1 LTELPLWAFAVV
13 LLVVELVVEIINVF
27 FLLISL
33 NPGATFEPLVSGL
46 ALRAALVPFLAL
58 VLVARAADRE
68 GALVAGN
75 EDIAGGR
82 DPDGV
87 PAYLADSRS
96 FWLLTRRGR
105 VAVVANRDELVAVV
119 RARDHPRVGRHVA
132 PPSDAGDGGRE
143 REGESAREAP

>member
-1 LTELPLWAFAVV
+1 VKKQ
-13 LLVVELVVEIINVF
+13 
-27 FLLISL
+27 
-33 NPGATFEPLVSGL
+33 TFEPLVSSL

-75 EDIAGGR
+75 EYIAGGR

-96 FWLLTRRGR
+96 FWLLTLHRQDRENGQHIPIE
-105 VAVVANRDELVAVV
+105 NYTTSQQTQQF
-119 RARDHPRVGRHVA
+119 
-132 PPSDAGDGGRE
+132 PSA
-143 REGESAREAP
+143 A